1 MLQKSSFEFLK
12 NLALNNH
19 KEWMDAHRK
28 EYETAKEDFKIVVS
42 AIINGLQEI
51 GMDTTA
57 LTASNCIFRMNRDIR
72 FAIDKSPYK
81 TNFGAAFSPHGRK
94 AQEPGY
100 YLHVE
105 PGKSFVG
112 GGMWMP
118 DAAQLKK
125 IRQEIDYNFADFQI
139 IISDK
144 KFKSLFHQIE
154 GPKLIRAPK
163 NYAAD
168 HPALEYLKLKSYTV
182 GVALTDAQLCKKDA
196 VEKVLEVFRT
206 MKPFIDFLNTALDE

>member
-1 MLQKSSFEFLK
+1 MLHKSSFEFLK
-12 NLALNNH
+12 NLAENNQ
-19 KEWMDAHRK
+19 KEWMDVHRK
-28 EYETAKEDFKIVVS
+28 EYEAAKEDFKIGVT
-42 AIINGLQEI
+42 AIINGLQEL

-57 LTASNCIFRMNRDIR
+57 LTASNCIFRLNRDIR
-72 FAIDKSPYK
+72 FTTDKSPYK

-100 YLHVE
+100 YLHIE

-118 DAAQLKK
+118 EASQLKK
-125 IRQEIDYNFADFQI
+125 IRQEIDYNFKEFQQI
-139 IISDK
+139 VLNQ

-163 NYAAD
+163 GYQED
-168 HPALEYLKLKSYTV
+168 HPALEYLKLKSFTV
-182 GVALTDAQLCKKDA
+182 GVSLTDAQLCNKNA
-196 VEKVLEVFRT
+196 VELVLDVFRT

>member
-1 MLQKSSFEFLK
+1 MLQKSTFEFLK
-12 NLALNNH
+12 NLAQNNQ
-19 KEWMDAHRK
+19 KEWMDTHRK
-28 EYETAKEDFKIVVS
+28 DYENAKENFKNVVS
-42 AIINGLQEI
+42 AIIIGLQEM

-57 LTASNCIFRMNRDIR
+57 LTASNCIFRLNRDIR
-72 FAIDKSPYK
+72 FSADKSPYK

-118 DAAQLKK
+118 EAAQLKK
-125 IRQEIDYNFADFQI
+125 IRQEIDYNFEAFQK

-144 KFKSLFHQIE
+144 KFKSLFHQID

-163 NYAAD
+163 NYAED

-182 GVALTDAQLCKKDA
+182 GVSITDAQLCNKNA
-196 VEKVLEVFRT
+196 VEKVMEVFRT

>member
-1 MLQKSSFEFLK
+1 MLHKSSFEFLK
-12 NLALNNH
+12 NLAQNNQ

-42 AIINGLQEI
+42 AIINGLQEM

-57 LTASNCIFRMNRDIR
+57 LTASNCIFRLNRDIR
-72 FAIDKSPYK
+72 FAADKSPYK

-118 DAAQLKK
+118 DATQLKK
-125 IRQEIDYNFADFQI
+125 IRQEIDYNFEDFQKI
-139 IISDK
+139 ILDK
-144 KFKSLFHQIE
+144 KFKQFFHQIE

-163 NYAAD
+163 NYAED
-168 HPALEYLKLKSYTV
+168 HPALEYLKLKSYAV